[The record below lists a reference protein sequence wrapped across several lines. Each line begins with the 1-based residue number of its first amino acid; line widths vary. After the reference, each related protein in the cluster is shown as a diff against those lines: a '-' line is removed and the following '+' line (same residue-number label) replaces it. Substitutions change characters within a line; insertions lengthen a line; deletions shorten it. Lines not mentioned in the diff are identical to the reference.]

1 MFVLFLPI
9 YIYIYIYN
17 SKVKKDTLELSFHL
31 LLPVSSILEFSSNVI
46 YVTTSMI
53 LFPASTLLYSGNK
66 GHYIAIQLDAYLYEC
81 FPVIKYFYKQL

>member
-1 MFVLFLPI
+1 MFEDLIYDIKHQCGRNSI

-53 LFPASTLLYSGNK
+53 LFPASTREN
-66 GHYIAIQLDAYLYEC
+66 
-81 FPVIKYFYKQL
+81 